1 MQRRKSTHVRKPHV
15 VQVQPGGER
24 LQLHLDRD
32 QAGVGDVFGIWERV
46 SGKQK
51 YVCVLGAE
59 LVFVS
64 VYLDRVWGTSA
75 LASRLKRRRQRKQ
88 NQMHPVD
95 LNVSR
100 RSSCVY
106 PSHKKLAAVN
116 LKE

>member
-1 MQRRKSTHVRKPHV
+1 M
-15 VQVQPGGER
+15 
-24 LQLHLDRD
+24 
-32 QAGVGDVFGIWERV
+32 ADVFGIWERV
-46 SGKQK
+46 SGKQM

-64 VYLDRVWGTSA
+64 VYLDRVWGTSG
-75 LASRLKRRRQRKQ
+75 LASGPHQRRQRKQ

-95 LNVSR
+95 LNMSG

-106 PSHKKLAAVN
+106 PSHKKTAAMN